1 MSVRFQIAVMV
12 YLMVQA
18 VMFGIGVML
27 VLATPLARDA
37 MAFATLQRRH
47 LAWENGTI
55 LPLAR
60 QRLSAEDKAELGR
73 RMTARRGGDQRS

>member
-37 MAFATLQRRH
+37 MALMPWVIG
-47 LAWENGTI
+47 L
-55 LPLAR
+55 
-60 QRLSAEDKAELGR
+60 
-73 RMTARRGGDQRS
+73 TAIAALLLTAAFQLIHV